1 MSMFQQLFRIREIRE
16 QRAQAAMQ
24 AERTA
29 LRRATEAREDASQAL
44 DRYRAWAKT
53 REDTLFSELMENPV
67 QVRDIQEVRHE
78 VGAMRSKELGYA
90 QDLEKFEAARSRQSE
105 VLDAA
110 RERHAIA
117 ERTRQKVEER
127 LVIDRRETAASR
139 DRAEE
144 SDMEEVTSA
153 GGPAQDAA
161 DLQGVSHG

>member
-29 LRRATEAREDASQAL
+29 LRRATEARDAASEAL
-44 DRYRAWAKT
+44 DRYRAWARA

-90 QDLEKFEAARSRQSE
+90 QDLEKSEAARSRQSV
-105 VLDAA
+105 VLEAA
-110 RERHAIA
+110 CERHAVA

-127 LVIDRRETAASR
+127 LEIDRRETAASR

-144 SDMEEVTSA
+144 SEMEEVTSVGDSA
-153 GGPAQDAA
+153 QGSVEPQGGA
-161 DLQGVSHG
+161 HG